1 MADSFSST
9 KVLSLRDVDAPR
21 ARVWPTGTS
30 SAGVEGPFS
39 KVLPE
44 VRFGAVPVA
53 FPGCLKMPK
62 FSDFLCGCMLQEM
75 VWPAETL
82 TQRTRY
88 D

>member
-1 MADSFSST
+1 MAASFSNT
-9 KVLSLRDVDAPR
+9 KVLSLREVDAPR

-30 SAGVEGPFS
+30 SAGVEGPLS
-39 KVLPE
+39 TT
-44 VRFGAVPVA
+44 VPVGRFVA
-53 FPGCLKMPK
+53 APVALPGCLKMPK

>member
-1 MADSFSST
+1 
-9 KVLSLRDVDAPR
+9 
-21 ARVWPTGTS
+21 
-30 SAGVEGPFS
+30 VEGPFS

>member
-1 MADSFSST
+1 MST
-9 KVLSLRDVDAPR
+9 M
-21 ARVWPTGTS
+21 
-30 SAGVEGPFS
+30 
-39 KVLPE
+39 
-44 VRFGAVPVA
+44 VPVGRFVA
-53 FPGCLKMPK
+53 APVALPGCLKMPK